1 MWKDITGPW
10 KVAFHNG
17 WISFIN
23 GSIPIGAVIVDET
36 DNIISTGRN
45 RLFENTNLNSKIAHA
60 ETECLQNLDINK
72 YPNVKQYTLY
82 TSMEPCP
89 MCMGTIVM
97 SNVRKVKIAMGFW
110 EENYLDKCVEKNIST
125 DMVYDEIISMS

>member
-1 MWKDITGPW
+1 
-10 KVAFHNG
+10 
-17 WISFIN
+17 
-23 GSIPIGAVIVDET
+23 
-36 DNIISTGRN
+36 
-45 RLFENTNLNSKIAHA
+45 
-60 ETECLQNLDINK
+60 
-72 YPNVKQYTLY
+72 
-82 TSMEPCP
+82 